1 MKPFL
6 TIGLAK
12 GYLLKD
18 SLDFFKKHDIEPEDY
33 SGRQLIF
40 FDRKKK
46 VRFMILR
53 PTDVPVYVESGVV
66 DMGIA
71 GLDIVR
77 ECRPEVIILK
87 DLGFGKCRLVI
98 ATSSQ
103 TPHPEFANGLKVATK
118 FVSCAQDYFKG
129 LGLKV
134 DLIKLYG
141 SVELAAITGLS
152 DVVVDLVATGQT
164 LKENGLSEVGTIF
177 ESTAQLIVN
186 PVYYSLNY
194 SLVKDFS

>member
-1 MKPFL
+1 M
-6 TIGLAK
+6 
-12 GYLLKD
+12 
-18 SLDFFKKHDIEPEDY
+18 
-33 SGRQLIF
+33 
-40 FDRKKK
+40 
-46 VRFMILR
+46 
-53 PTDVPVYVESGVV
+53 
-66 DMGIA
+66 
-71 GLDIVR
+71 
-77 ECRPEVIILK
+77 
-87 DLGFGKCRLVI
+87 
-98 ATSSQ
+98 
-103 TPHPEFANGLKVATK
+103 ATK

-164 LKENGLSEVGTIF
+164 LKENGLSEVETIF

>member
-1 MKPFL
+1 M
-6 TIGLAK
+6 I
-12 GYLLKD
+12 
-18 SLDFFKKHDIEPEDY
+18 FKKHDIEPEDY

-40 FDRKKK
+40 LIEKK

-98 ATSSQ
+98 ATFHKPISRVCQ
-103 TPHPEFANGLKVATK
+103 WTQGGNQICFLR
-118 FVSCAQDYFKG
+118 QDYFKG

-141 SVELAAITGLS
+141 SVELAAITGLRCCGR
-152 DVVVDLVATGQT
+152 LVATGQT

>member
-1 MKPFL
+1 MILNLK
-6 TIGLAK
+6 TIR
-12 GYLLKD
+12 
-18 SLDFFKKHDIEPEDY
+18 
-33 SGRQLIF
+33 RQLIF
-40 FDRKKK
+40 LIEKK

-87 DLGFGKCRLVI
+87 DLGLGNVDWSLLLFTNPSRVCQWTQGGNQICFLR
-98 ATSSQ
+98 
-103 TPHPEFANGLKVATK
+103 
-118 FVSCAQDYFKG
+118 QDYFKG

-141 SVELAAITGLS
+141 SVELAAITGLRCCGR
-152 DVVVDLVATGQT
+152 LVATGQT